1 MALSIKDL
9 DILEFAKGYDER
21 VEKIILGNMLV
32 IPNAIK
38 DVAAV
43 VKVDDFYIGSHRKIY
58 QAILTSFD
66 ESNQTI
72 IIPVKK
78 ELERIGELNNI
89 GGLDYLV
96 DLVEIGSS
104 DRYIRRYVEYIK
116 KRC

>member
-1 MALSIKDL
+1 MALTIKDL

-72 IIPVKK
+72 ILPVKK

-104 DRYIRRYVEYIK
+104 DRDIRRYVEYIK